1 MAPPTVPSG
10 SSAGSG
16 PGIQKNNPSH
26 AQWVPGGKFWAVTQ
40 DTYDYVIVGAGS
52 AGAVLAARLTEDPT
66 TSVLL
71 LEAGGAP
78 DVDEVNIP
86 AGFAGLIRTKWDWN
100 YETTEQKQLHG
111 RRAHWPR
118 MKALGGCSAMN
129 AMIYIRGNRVD
140 YDSWRDE
147 YGATGWGYDD
157 VLPYFKKAEANS
169 RLAGQFHG
177 TSGPLTVEDRR
188 YTHEL
193 TTAFVESAVGAGM
206 KRNTDFNGAEQSGVG
221 EYQVTCKGGA
231 RWSTYDAYL
240 KPAMSR
246 PNLTVTTGALASK
259 IELSADHD
267 NPRATGVTFRQGG
280 SEHTAHARR
289 EVLLS
294 GGAINSPQLLMLS
307 GIGPAAHLAE
317 HGITAKVELPGVGT
331 NMQDHPYTPLIWHTK
346 DTTDFAEL
354 NTLGNFVKWKTRKQ
368 GPLTSNLAE
377 TGGFWATR
385 EGLPA
390 PDMQAHVL
398 PTGLYGDGS
407 HEPTSRMVTVL
418 ATLVDTHSRG
428 SVRLRSSDPSWPAAI
443 DAAYFDDQTDL
454 DTMLAGCRRLVEV
467 CQQGAM
473 SGFLDRPWELS
484 ASPSDEDLVEHI
496 RTWTQTTFH
505 PTSTC
510 AMGAGE
516 DAVVDASLR
525 VRGVTGLRVV
535 DASVMPAVPRGN
547 TNAPTIMVAEKA
559 ADEIRSNR

>member
-1 MAPPTVPSG
+1 M
-10 SSAGSG
+10 
-16 PGIQKNNPSH
+16 
-26 AQWVPGGKFWAVTQ
+26 TQ

-52 AGAVLAARLTEDPT
+52 AGAVLAARLTEDPG

-78 DVDEVNIP
+78 DIDEVNIP
-86 AGFAGLIRTKWDWN
+86 AGFAALVRTKWDWN

-111 RRAHWPR
+111 RKAYWPR

-129 AMIYIRGNRVD
+129 AMIYIRGNRAD
-140 YDSWRDE
+140 YNAWRDE
-147 YGATGWGYDD
+147 YGAAGWGYDD
-157 VLPYFKKAEANS
+157 VLPYFVKAEANS
-169 RLAGQFHG
+169 RLGLPFHG
-177 TSGPLTVEDRR
+177 QEGPLSVEDRR

-193 TTAFVESAVGAGM
+193 TTSFVESAVSAGM
-206 KRNTDFNGAEQSGVG
+206 KRNDDFNGAEQEGVG
-221 EYQVTCKGGA
+221 DYQVTCKGGA
-231 RWSTYDAYL
+231 RWSTYHGYL
-240 KPAMSR
+240 KPAMGR

-259 IELSADHD
+259 IELSGEH
-267 NPRATGVTFRQGG
+267 ATGVTFRQGG
-280 SEHTAHARR
+280 ATHTAHARR

-307 GIGPAAHLAE
+307 GIGPKAHLAE
-317 HGITAKVELPGVGT
+317 HGITAKVELSGVGEG
-331 NMQDHPYTPLIWHTK
+331 MQDHPYTPLIWHTK
-346 DTTDFAEL
+346 NTTDLAEL
-354 NTLGNFVKWKTRKQ
+354 NTLGSFLKWKARKQ

-385 EGLPA
+385 EGLA
-390 PDMQAHVL
+390 GPDMQAHVL
-398 PTGLYGDGS
+398 PTGLYGDGN

-428 SVRLRSSDPSWPAAI
+428 SVRLRSNDPSWAPAI

-454 DTMLAGCRRLVEV
+454 DTMLAGTRRLVEI

-473 SGFLDRPWELS
+473 SSFLDRPWGLS
-484 ASPSDEDLVEHI
+484 TTPSDEDLIEHV
-496 RTWTQTTFH
+496 RLWTQTTFH

-510 AMGAGE
+510 AMGSGD

-547 TNAPTIMVAEKA
+547 TNAPTVMVAEKA